1 MYNYMDNFDYATSS
15 IFFILIVIIGAFTS
29 LNLVL
34 AAIMHS
40 YLSQMKIQREEEEE
54 RLI

>member
-15 IFFILIVIIGAFTS
+15 IFFLLVIIIGAFTS

-40 YLSQMKIQREEEEE
+40 YL
-54 RLI
+54 

>member
-15 IFFILIVIIGAFTS
+15 IFFVLVIIIGAFTS

-40 YLSQMKIQREEEEE
+40 YLAQREIQR
-54 RLI
+54 